1 MLESLP
7 DSSSGLADVAINVQA
22 ASSSRAAEAGSK
34 VAGKPAA
41 GIKAKQ
47 SLGKRGPSAAASSS
61 QHMAEV
67 VEISDDDA
75 EENDFVPNAKVSRA
89 RH

>member
-7 DSSSGLADVAINVQA
+7 DSSSGSANVAINAQA

-34 VAGKPAA
+34 IAGKPAA

-47 SLGKRGPSAAASSS
+47 SLGKRRPSAAASKV
-61 QHMAEV
+61 QRMAEV
-67 VEISDDDA
+67 VEISDD
-75 EENDFVPNAKVSRA
+75 EENDFVSDAKMSRA